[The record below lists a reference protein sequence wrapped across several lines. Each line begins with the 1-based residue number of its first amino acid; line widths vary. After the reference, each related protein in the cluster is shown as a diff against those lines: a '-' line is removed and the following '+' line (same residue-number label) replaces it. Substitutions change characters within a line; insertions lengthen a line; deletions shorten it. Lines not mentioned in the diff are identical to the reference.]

1 MNGKRALWAFLA
13 TAFLLA
19 SLGRPVS
26 AAIPPAERAAL
37 IALYNSTNG
46 DGWNNN
52 TAWKTPPLAGDG
64 FALPGT
70 EYTWAGVFTDG
81 NWTVTNVKLSY
92 NNLCGTI
99 PAELG
104 LLTNL
109 KDLWLN
115 NNHLSGN
122 IPPALGGLLQLENL
136 VLNSNELS
144 GDIPAELGNLASV
157 SELYL
162 NDNMLSGPIPPA
174 LGGLPNILFLWL
186 SRNQLSG
193 VIPAEL
199 GNLTSLSR
207 LMLSSNGLVGDVPS
221 SLLNLSGLLDGF
233 SDFSWNALHTSTA
246 SLREFL
252 NQKQLGGDWESTQ
265 TVAPVAPHAVG
276 SDNTSIL
283 TSWSPIAYTSDDGGY
298 RLYYSTTPGGPYTL
312 YGSTTSK
319 SITSMPV
326 NGLAPGTTYYFVADT
341 FTHPH
346 TDNANAVISE
356 RTAEFP
362 GTTLSG
368 GTCTPPAIHVQPS
381 DLTISSGQYAT
392 LSVGATGTAP
402 LRYQWYKGA
411 GTGSPVGI
419 DWPAY
424 TTPPLTANAEYWV
437 HVTNAC
443 GAVDSSIAIVTVKDT
458 PAAGPK
464 ITSIKSKKGKPGTA
478 ATIYGSGFSA
488 SPASNTIYF
497 GKLKVTPKSA
507 SSGRLNLTIP
517 SKCRS
522 GKTYKVKVVS
532 GGLTSNVI
540 SYKLK

>member
-1 MNGKRALWAFLA
+1 MIVKRALWAPFTA
-13 TAFLLA
+13 AFLLG

-26 AAIPPAERAAL
+26 AAIPPEERAAL

-52 TAWKTPPLAGDG
+52 TGWRTPPLADDG

-70 EYTWAGVFTDG
+70 ENTWAFVYTDG
-81 NWTVTNVKLSY
+81 NWTVTYVFLAH

-104 LLTNL
+104 QLINL
-109 KDLWLN
+109 KELQLDS
-115 NNHLSGN
+115 NHLSGN
-122 IPPALGGLLQLENL
+122 IPAALGGLLQLETLTLGN
-136 VLNSNELS
+136 NQLS

-157 SELYL
+157 SDLYL

-174 LGGLPNILFLWL
+174 LGGLPNIRRLSL

-193 VIPAEL
+193 AIPAEL
-199 GNLTSLSR
+199 GNLTSLYG
-207 LMLSSNGLVGDVPS
+207 LGLSSNRLEGEVPS
-221 SLLNLSGLLDGF
+221 SLLNLSGLVNDW
-233 SDFSWNALHTSTA
+233 SDFRWNALHTSNA

-252 NQKQLGGDWESTQ
+252 NQKQGGDWESTQ
-265 TVAPVAPHAVG
+265 TVAPVAPHALG

-283 TSWSPIAYTSDDGGY
+283 TSWSPISYTGDDGGY
-298 RLYYSTTPGGPYTL
+298 RIYYSTTPGGPYTL
-312 YGSTTSK
+312 HGSTTSK

-346 TDNANAVISE
+346 TRNANAVISE
-356 RTAEFP
+356 RTGEFP
-362 GTTLSG
+362 GTTLTG
-368 GTCTPPAIHVQPS
+368 GACTPPAIHVQPS

-437 HVTNAC
+437 RVTNAC
-443 GAVDSSIAIVTVKDT
+443 GSVDSSIAIVTVKDT
-458 PAAGPK
+458 PGAGPK
-464 ITSIKSKKGKPGTA
+464 ITSIKSKKGKPGAA
-478 ATIYGSGFSA
+478 ATIYGSGFSSSA
-488 SPASNTIYF
+488 ASNTVYF

-507 SSGRLNLTIP
+507 SLSRLDVTIP

-532 GGLTSNVI
+532 GGLTSNVV
-540 SYKLK
+540 SYKVK